1 MPIVRGAPYGTASFA
16 AMYGRYELQ
25 PRVGQDEAVCTT
37 STRSLSK
44 CFLSGWSCPGR
55 TWDQK
60 ID

>member
-44 CFLSGWSCPGR
+44 CFSPDRLFF
-55 TWDQK
+55 
-60 ID
+60 